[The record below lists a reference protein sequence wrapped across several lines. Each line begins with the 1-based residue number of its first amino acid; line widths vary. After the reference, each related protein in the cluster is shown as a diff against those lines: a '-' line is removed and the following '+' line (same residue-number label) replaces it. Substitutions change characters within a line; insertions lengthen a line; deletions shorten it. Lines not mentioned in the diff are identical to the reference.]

1 MTKEKGEKLT
11 LSIVAL
17 AVATLVL
24 FLSIAIYQGIRIG
37 VRKRKLNRLENEIE
51 RLIQEKQDYE
61 GSIEDWLS
69 DDMIKARAYELGLI
83 EKYSK

>member
-1 MTKEKGEKLT
+1 MTKEKREKLT

-37 VRKRKLNRLENEIE
+37 VRKRELNRLKKEIKQLE
-51 RLIQEKQDYE
+51 QEKQDYE
-61 GSIEDWLS
+61 GKIEYWLL
-69 DDMIKARAYELGLI
+69 DDVIKETAMELGLI
-83 EKYSK
+83 YKYSK

>member
-1 MTKEKGEKLT
+1 MTKEKREKLT

-37 VRKRKLNRLENEIE
+37 VRKRELNRLKNEIKKLE
-51 RLIQEKQDYE
+51 QEKQDYE
-61 GSIEDWLS
+61 GKIEYWLL
-69 DDMIKARAYELGLI
+69 DDVIQETAMELGLI
-83 EKYSK
+83 YKYSK

>member
-1 MTKEKGEKLT
+1 MTKEKREKLT

-37 VRKRKLNRLENEIE
+37 VRKRELNRLKNEIKKLEQE
-51 RLIQEKQDYE
+51 RQDYE
-61 GSIEDWLS
+61 GKIEYWLL
-69 DDMIKARAYELGLI
+69 DDVIQETAMELGLI
-83 EKYSK
+83 YKYSK